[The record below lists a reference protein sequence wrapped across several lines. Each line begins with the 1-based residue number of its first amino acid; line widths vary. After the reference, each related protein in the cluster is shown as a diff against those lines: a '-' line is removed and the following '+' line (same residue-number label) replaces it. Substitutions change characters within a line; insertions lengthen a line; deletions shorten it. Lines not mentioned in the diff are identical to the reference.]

1 MKIILIYRRDV
12 EGSHSISTL
21 FDAIKLQ
28 LTPNLNVIK
37 YVVGSK
43 WRLPYDLIKLKL
55 LHGDIYHIT
64 GDVHYFSIFFP
75 RKKTVLTIHDL
86 GHYTITL
93 KGIKRWIY
101 KWLWLI
107 IPIYYA
113 DIVTTISESTKKS
126 ILNDLGSK
134 KDILL
139 IPNCYNQG
147 YYFSK
152 NLFRDSCPV
161 LLQVGTKVNKNL
173 ERVIEAIR
181 GVSCMLRI
189 IGRLSEKQ
197 VELLKLNHILYEN
210 VYELSPEAMVEEYI
224 NADIVIF
231 ISLFE
236 GFGVPILEANLVG
249 RALITSNREPMKAI
263 AGDSACLANPEDVE
277 DIRRCILKIITDDI
291 YRDKLIHNGELNVK
305 KYSPQFISENYKNIY
320 LDLIRK

>member
-113 DIVTTISESTKKS
+113 DIVTTIS
-126 ILNDLGSK
+126 
-134 KDILL
+134 
-139 IPNCYNQG
+139 
-147 YYFSK
+147 
-152 NLFRDSCPV
+152 
-161 LLQVGTKVNKNL
+161 
-173 ERVIEAIR
+173 
-181 GVSCMLRI
+181 
-189 IGRLSEKQ
+189 
-197 VELLKLNHILYEN
+197 
-210 VYELSPEAMVEEYI
+210 
-224 NADIVIF
+224 
-231 ISLFE
+231 
-236 GFGVPILEANLVG
+236 
-249 RALITSNREPMKAI
+249 
-263 AGDSACLANPEDVE
+263 
-277 DIRRCILKIITDDI
+277 
-291 YRDKLIHNGELNVK
+291 
-305 KYSPQFISENYKNIY
+305 
-320 LDLIRK
+320 